1 MKSEFASP
9 DRALAAELQNDIK
22 QIQDLTLVQE
32 LTQLIPDAFVIL
44 NLQRQIVYANST
56 LISLLDI
63 SGPKA
68 ILGMRPGEALN
79 CINARETQG
88 GCGTSNGCKYCG
100 AVNAILS
107 SQDGPGQVKQE
118 ECRLVAGK
126 ENHSFD
132 FQIRAKTLSLLD
144 RQFTLMMI
152 QDISTEKRKTIL
164 ERLFF
169 HDILNTAGG
178 IQGLVELMQ
187 DATEEEMS
195 EYLSLAESST
205 ETLVEEI
212 NAQKDILAAENG
224 SLEPDPYQLN
234 SLEILSS
241 VLAVYKNHPM
251 AEGKTIEISPASVS
265 TDFWGDPRLL
275 TRIIGNMVKNG
286 LEAEP
291 RGNTITMGTDK
302 SDHIIEFWVKN
313 PCPMPDH
320 VKAQVFQRSFSTKGS
335 GRGIG
340 TYSIRLLGEQY
351 MKGKVSFS
359 SSEAQGTRFS
369 IQLPLGI

>member
-9 DRALAAELQNDIK
+9 ERALAAELQNDIE
-22 QIQDLTLVQE
+22 QIQDLTLVAE

-44 NLQRQIVYANST
+44 NIQRQIIYANST
-56 LISLLDI
+56 LVDLLDI
-63 SGPKA
+63 SSPKE

-79 CINARETQG
+79 CINARKLEG

-100 AVNAILS
+100 AVKAILS

-118 ECRLVAGK
+118 ECRLTAGK

-251 AEGKTIEISPASVS
+251 AEGKSIKISPTSVS
-265 TDFWGDPRLL
+265 TDFLGDPRLL
-275 TRIIGNMVKNG
+275 TRVIGNMVKNG

-291 RGNTITMGTDK
+291 RGQTITMGVEKGDK
-302 SDHIIEFWVKN
+302 TIEFWVKN
-313 PCPMPDH
+313 PCPMPEH
-320 VKAQVFQRSFSTKGS
+320 VKAQIFQRSFSTKGS

-359 SSEAQGTRFS
+359 SSETQGTQFS
-369 IQLPLGI
+369 LQLPLGI

>member
-1 MKSEFASP
+1 MESEFASP
-9 DRALAAELQNDIK
+9 ERASKTDLKNDIE
-22 QIQDLTLVQE
+22 QIQAVPLVEE

-44 NLQRQIVYANST
+44 NIQRQIVYANST
-56 LISLLDI
+56 LVSLLDI
-63 SGPKA
+63 PGPA
-68 ILGMRPGEALN
+68 TILGKRPGEALN
-79 CINARETQG
+79 CIHAEETDG
-88 GCGTSNGCKYCG
+88 GCGTSSDCQYCG
-100 AVNAILS
+100 AVNAILL
-107 SQDGPGQVKQE
+107 SQKVPGQVKQE

-126 ENHSFD
+126 EKQSFD

-152 QDISTEKRKTIL
+152 QDISAEKRKTIL

-187 DATEEEMS
+187 DATEDEMS
-195 EYLSLAESST
+195 EFLSLAESST

-212 NAQKDILAAENG
+212 NAQRDILAAENG

-234 SLEILSS
+234 SLGILSS
-241 VLAVYKNHPM
+241 VLAVYKKHPM

-265 TDFWGDPRLL
+265 TDFLGDPRLL
-275 TRIIGNMVKNG
+275 KRIMGNMVKNG

-291 RGNTITMGTDK
+291 QGNTITMGVDK
-302 SDHIIEFWVKN
+302 GDQTIEFWVNN

-320 VKAQVFQRSFSTKGS
+320 VKAQVFQRSFSTKGI

-359 SSEAQGTRFS
+359 SSEVAGTRFS